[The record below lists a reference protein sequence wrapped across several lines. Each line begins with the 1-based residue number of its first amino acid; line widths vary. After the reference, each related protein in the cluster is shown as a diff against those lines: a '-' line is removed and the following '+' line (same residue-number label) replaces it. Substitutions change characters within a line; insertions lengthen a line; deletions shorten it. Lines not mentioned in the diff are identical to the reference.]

1 MFLSLVEYM
10 IPKPVPFLR
19 IGLANLPVLLS
30 LSLLS
35 GPQVLLLVAVKVIGQ
50 GLVSGTLFSYI
61 FLLSASGS
69 FASALTM
76 MAIRKIG
83 GNRISLIGI
92 SVSGALLSTAVQLLF
107 AYLLIFGSA
116 VKYIAPPF
124 LLAGLVSAVILG
136 YLSLVFQSKSAWYR
150 RVSGL

>member
-1 MFLSLVEYM
+1 MRKSTLSPTKLNLIALLGACCMFLSLIEYM

-19 IGLANLPVLLS
+19 IGLANLPVLVS

-61 FLLSASGS
+61 FLLSAFGS

-92 SVSGALLSTAVQLLF
+92 SVSGALSSTAVQLLF
-107 AYLLIFGSA
+107 AYLLILG
-116 VKYIAPPF
+116 APQ
-124 LLAGLVSAVILG
+124 GI
-136 YLSLVFQSKSAWYR
+136 
-150 RVSGL
+150 